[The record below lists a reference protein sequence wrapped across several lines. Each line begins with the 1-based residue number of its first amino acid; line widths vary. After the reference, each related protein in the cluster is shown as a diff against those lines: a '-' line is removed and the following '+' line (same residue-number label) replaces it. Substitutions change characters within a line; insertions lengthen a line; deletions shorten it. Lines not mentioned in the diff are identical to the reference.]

1 MLPPA
6 GAGAERQPG
15 LALGAGS
22 CWQEGL
28 QPRHEVERQQGLPG
42 TGAAVNGGR
51 APGAARCGSTPQ
63 GPRLSAQERA
73 GGVQRAG
80 GDWETLST
88 CFSPKVFLQERA
100 FVKLEHKYT

>member
-42 TGAAVNGGR
+42 TGAVVNGGQSP
-51 APGAARCGSTPQ
+51 ASSPAWIHTAGTQAQP
-63 GPRLSAQERA
+63 QERA
-73 GGVQRAG
+73 GDVQRAR

-100 FVKLEHKYT
+100 FVKLQHKYT